1 MLPTLT
7 VPVAAAP
14 MAGGPST
21 PALVAAVSR
30 AGGLGFLA
38 AGYKTVEAVREE
50 MAAVRRLSDR
60 PFGVNVFLPGPASPD
75 SEAVAAY
82 RERLAPVAARLGV
95 EPGQPRWDDD
105 AVDAK
110 LAAVAGVPVVSL
122 TFGCPSRD
130 QVAALQAAGSAV
142 VVTVTSVEEARQA
155 AVVGPDALW
164 VQGAEAGAHRGS
176 FVDDESTPPAV
187 PLLSLLADVR
197 AETELPLVG
206 AGGLMDAADVAP
218 PSRLARPGPG
228 SAPRSSAAP
237 RPGRTRRTWPRCRT
251 RGSTG
256 RR

>member
-21 PALVAAVSR
+21 PELVAAVSQ

-38 AGYKTVEAVREE
+38 AGYKTVEAVRDEL
-50 MAAVRRLSDR
+50 AAVRRLSDR

-75 SEAVAAY
+75 SAAVAAY
-82 RERLAPVAARLGV
+82 RERLAPVALRFGV

-142 VVTVTSVEEARQA
+142 RRHGDLGRGGSAGCCR
-155 AVVGPDALW
+155 
-164 VQGAEAGAHRGS
+164 GAGR
-176 FVDDESTPPAV
+176 P
-187 PLLSLLADVR
+187 
-197 AETELPLVG
+197 VG
-206 AGGLMDAADVAP
+206 AGRRGGRAPRQLRRRRQHAAGRAAAGAARRRTGRDRPAARRRRRADGRRGRGRCSRRRAP
-218 PSRLARPGPG
+218 PGPG
-228 SAPRSSAAP
+228 SAPRSSAAR
-237 RPGRTRRTWPRCRT
+237 RPGRTRPTWPR
-251 RGSTG
+251 
-256 RR
+256 